1 MCIFFYHHFFTII
14 ISIFHYFYNFLFFPA
29 NIDSN
34 KALNQPL
41 EAASK
46 MVPVP
51 DSLMSP
57 DYQGPL
63 FVAQPSMI
71 INPAA
76 QGLMI
81 NQRRP
86 TGAATQVYIHS
97 NPANHSNHS
106 NHSQSPMVINNQQ
119 CIVNQVQSFI
129 PNMAIASPHSNSHS
143 DLPVLNCSGNRNKV
157 TAQKTNGPPAKGA
170 VATNIRNNKGK
181 FSKIHV

>member
-1 MCIFFYHHFFTII
+1 M
-14 ISIFHYFYNFLFFPA
+14 
-29 NIDSN
+29 DSN

-63 FVAQPSMI
+63 FVAQPSLI

-86 TGAATQVYIHS
+86 TGTATQVYNHS

-106 NHSQSPMVINNQQ
+106 QSPMVMNNHQS
-119 CIVNQVQSFI
+119 IVNQVQSFI
-129 PNMAIASPHSNSHS
+129 PNVAIASPHSNSHS
-143 DLPVLNCSGNRNKV
+143 DLPVLNCSGNRNKMA
-157 TAQKTNGPPAKGA
+157 AQKTNGAPAKGA
-170 VATNIRNNKGK
+170 VPTNMRSNKGM
-181 FSKIHV
+181 FSMIHI